1 MPNKTLDDN
10 WLEEIKTALSVK
22 PRQVVIPALLA
33 EEYERFHTKAIAH
46 AITSGEH
53 EAMMYLSFY
62 VIWKKKLYEAKYGTW
77 RDYCAAVAFE
87 PYNLSASTVK
97 HKVIDID
104 RAMKRRMKIE
114 NIILGL
120 GNRPMAT
127 RKLLELPQSIVPD
140 EKLDETVEGFASLSS
155 SEAMAAV
162 RVMANEPTVWCKD
175 AVYVPNTGEYM
186 FTVVVQGIDGS
197 SNEFN
202 QVITDV
208 SSKDVAKWLFAVMK
222 PRGREIK

>member
-1 MPNKTLDDN
+1 MPNKTLEDN

-33 EEYERFHTKAIAH
+33 EEYDKFHTKAIAH

-62 VIWKKKLYEAKYGTW
+62 VIWKKKLYEAKYGSW
-77 RDYCAAVAFE
+77 GEYCAAVAFE

-104 RAMKRRMKIE
+104 RAMKRHMKIE
-114 NIILGL
+114 NIISGL
-120 GNRPMAT
+120 GNRPMAY
-127 RKLLELPQSIVPD
+127 RKLLELPASVVPD
-140 EKLDETVEGFASLSS
+140 DKLDEKVEGFAHLSS
-155 SEAMAAV
+155 GEAMDAV
-162 RVMANEPTVWCKD
+162 RELANEPKVWCKD
-175 AVYVPNTGEYM
+175 AVYVPNTEEFM
-186 FTVVVQGIDGS
+186 FSVVVQSTDGS
-197 SNEFN
+197 SKEFDGAIKM
-202 QVITDV
+202 VDR
-208 SSKDVAKWLFAVMK
+208 DVAKWLFAVMK